1 MAADNFHVTIEAI
14 KPLFSKRDKESH
26 KGNFGIAGIWGGSKN
41 YSGSIKL
48 ATLGAGA
55 LRGGCGVVRVII
67 SEAIAPFVAPSIL
80 EQTLYILPDQMISLE
95 QLTEACDRLTSLAI
109 GMGWGKK
116 EENRVTLTS
125 ILATYQGNLI
135 IDADGLNTLATM
147 DLAILKTS
155 QAHIVLTPHV
165 KEFSRLTGVEV
176 ATILADPI
184 SYAKAFAKE
193 YEVIVLLK
201 GATTIVTDGNQ
212 VYLVDRGSP
221 GMATAGSG
229 DVLSGILAGM
239 LAYQSYSLLTVSAAA
254 MLAGIAGELAA
265 EKHTDI
271 AMIASDTVAE
281 IPNAIAFIRTCEV
294 NENKLVYEYEG
305 KRVGEVCYRY
315 IDDNT
320 IDIYHTYVD
329 PLYRGHH
336 IAANLMQ
343 GLFEQLKLNQK
354 QATASCQYAK
364 AWMQKHPEY
373 QEQIK

>member
-67 SEAIAPFVAPSIL
+67 SEAIVPFVTPSIL
-80 EQTLYILPDQMISLE
+80 EQTLYILPDQTISLE

-229 DVLSGILAGM
+229 DVLSGILSGM

-281 IPNAIAFIRTCEV
+281 ISNAIAFIRTCEV

-329 PLYRGHH
+329 PFYRGRH

-343 GLFEQLKLNQK
+343 GLFEQLKLNQQ

>member
-1 MAADNFHVTIEAI
+1 
-14 KPLFSKRDKESH
+14 
-26 KGNFGIAGIWGGSKN
+26 
-41 YSGSIKL
+41 
-48 ATLGAGA
+48 
-55 LRGGCGVVRVII
+55 
-67 SEAIAPFVAPSIL
+67 
-80 EQTLYILPDQMISLE
+80 
-95 QLTEACDRLTSLAI
+95 
-109 GMGWGKK
+109 MGWGKK

-184 SYAKAFAKE
+184 SYAKSFAKE

-229 DVLSGILAGM
+229 DVLSGILSGM

-281 IPNAIAFIRTCEV
+281 FLTQ
-294 NENKLVYEYEG
+294 LLLFG
-305 KRVGEVCYRY
+305 RVKSMKTSWFM
-315 IDDNT
+315 NT
-320 IDIYHTYVD
+320 KVK
-329 PLYRGHH
+329 
-336 IAANLMQ
+336 
-343 GLFEQLKLNQK
+343 E
-354 QATASCQYAK
+354 
-364 AWMQKHPEY
+364 
-373 QEQIK
+373 

>member
-14 KPLFSKRDKESH
+14 KPLFSKRDKDSH

-48 ATLGAGA
+48 ATLGVGA

-67 SEAIAPFVAPSIL
+67 PEAIVPFVAPSIL

-281 IPNAIAFIRTCEV
+281 ISNAIAFIRTCEV

-329 PLYRGHH
+329 PFYRGRH

-343 GLFEQLKLNQK
+343 GLFEQLKLNQQ

>member
-67 SEAIAPFVAPSIL
+67 PEAIAPFVAPSIL
-80 EQTLYILPDQMISLE
+80 EQTLYILPDQTISLE

-229 DVLSGILAGM
+229 DVLSGILSGM

-271 AMIASDTVAE
+271 AMIASDTVAA
-281 IPNAIAFIRTCEV
+281 IPNAISFIRTCEV

-329 PLYRGHH
+329 PLYRGRH

-343 GLFEQLKLNQK
+343 GLFEQLKLNQQ